1 MSPSGDIWSATIISG
16 NGIAPGSA
24 AGAALEGRADI
35 MAMTQTAETAV
46 LYPDEPG
53 AWPHDLRLALAA
65 RIAHLN
71 NADNLATAYREKL
84 GGSRFADIADP
95 TKANTHT
102 DLAACLA
109 FTDQVATRPS
119 AITAADIQNLQ
130 DAGIADADIVRLT
143 ELNAF
148 LAYQIRLDA
157 GLALMAG
164 ASS

>member
-1 MSPSGDIWSATIISG
+1 MYRDVTEDALNATG
-16 NGIAPGSA
+16 F
-24 AGAALEGRADI
+24 EG
-35 MAMTQTAETAV
+35 
-46 LYPDEPG
+46 G
-53 AWPHDLRLALAA
+53 
-65 RIAHLN
+65 
-71 NADNLATAYREKL
+71 
-84 GGSRFADIADP
+84 
-95 TKANTHT
+95 
-102 DLAACLA
+102 A

>member
-1 MSPSGDIWSATIISG
+1 MIKPTSTTSEPEPRSPAARCFSDDTVPSFTEARWSTS
-16 NGIAPGSA
+16 PGR
-24 AGAALEGRADI
+24 GRAG
-35 MAMTQTAETAV
+35 
-46 LYPDEPG
+46 LR
-53 AWPHDLRLALAA
+53 LRLALAA